1 MVRASERLHTNRR
14 GGERASEFA
23 ASQPVASRQPASQP
37 AAATRDDGVLARPAG
52 GAGRDWRT
60 SPQTVGT
67 RQGPHDLAAW
77 RVL

>member
-1 MVRASERLHTNRR
+1 MGRASERLHTNRR
-14 GGERASEFA
+14 GGERASEFS
-23 ASQPVASRQPASQP
+23 SQPASRQPASQP

-60 SPQTVGT
+60 SPQTVGA

>member
-1 MVRASERLHTNRR
+1 MGRASERLHTNRR
-14 GGERASEFA
+14 GGERASEF
-23 ASQPVASRQPASQP
+23 SSQQPVGAAPASQP

-67 RQGPHDLAAW
+67 RQGPLDLAAW

>member
-14 GGERASEFA
+14 GGERASEF
-23 ASQPVASRQPASQP
+23 SSQQPVGSQPASQQP
-37 AAATRDDGVLARPAG
+37 QRRDDGVLARPAG